1 MLHHFLTLSQVCSI
15 VHVCSMY
22 CTRKVRDTNI
32 SCKQA
37 IDAYWQPDPNRIQS
51 FDMFVCEWYL
61 TWQVLSERSLREV
74 LFLCLGPRKSEILL
88 QFVLNKSEAK
98 QNNLFDDTSKKM
110 GASSNDTSTLACP
123 EWNHVMVGLQKRL
136 PREPSKILSSDAICI
151 CVCVLHTMAF
161 WLNIFGGVPKLTH
174 IRCGVVK
181 ACSQVSMTGMQLTM
195 QEAQTSQSL
204 SVYGDYLLKHLV
216 HYFVSFGLRTS
227 HWDCWR
233 IHLSFSSKR

>member
-1 MLHHFLTLSQVCSI
+1 MPIDSLIPIVFNPSTFL
-15 VHVCSMY
+15 
-22 CTRKVRDTNI
+22 
-32 SCKQA
+32 
-37 IDAYWQPDPNRIQS
+37 
-51 FDMFVCEWYL
+51 CEWV
-61 TWQVLSERSLREV
+61 WQVLSEHSRREV
-74 LFLCLGPRKSEILL
+74 LFVCLGPRKSKILL
-88 QFVLNKSEAK
+88 QFVLKKSEAK

-123 EWNHVMVGLQKRL
+123 EWNHVMVGLQKTL
-136 PREPSKILSSDAICI
+136 PRASSKILSSDAICI

-204 SVYGDYLLKHLV
+204 SVFGDYLLKHLV

-227 HWDCWR
+227 HCDCWR

>member
-74 LFLCLGPRKSEILL
+74 LFLCLGPRKSKILL
-88 QFVLNKSEAK
+88 QFVLKKSEAK
-98 QNNLFDDTSKKM
+98 QNNLFDDTSKKNGGFQQWHFNFGM
-110 GASSNDTSTLACP
+110 SWMKSRYGGTSKKIVKNTEQNSVVRCHLYLCLCFIHNGILA
-123 EWNHVMVGLQKRL
+123 K
-136 PREPSKILSSDAICI
+136 
-151 CVCVLHTMAF
+151 
-161 WLNIFGGVPKLTH
+161 
-174 IRCGVVK
+174 
-181 ACSQVSMTGMQLTM
+181 
-195 QEAQTSQSL
+195 
-204 SVYGDYLLKHLV
+204 
-216 HYFVSFGLRTS
+216 
-227 HWDCWR
+227 
-233 IHLSFSSKR
+233 

>member
-1 MLHHFLTLSQVCSI
+1 MTFPFPGQVPCRHAAPLSHTFSSMF
-15 VHVCSMY
+15 HVCCTKKEKEETQTCHASRQSMPIGSLIPIVFNPST
-22 CTRKVRDTNI
+22 CL
-32 SCKQA
+32 
-37 IDAYWQPDPNRIQS
+37 
-51 FDMFVCEWYL
+51 CEY
-61 TWQVLSERSLREV
+61 
-74 LFLCLGPRKSEILL
+74 
-88 QFVLNKSEAK
+88 
-98 QNNLFDDTSKKM
+98 
-110 GASSNDTSTLACP
+110 
-123 EWNHVMVGLQKRL
+123 
-136 PREPSKILSSDAICI
+136 
-151 CVCVLHTMAF
+151 CVLHTMAF